1 MVIFTIRDSRSYF
14 ANLTQQ
20 ILPTFT
26 PPGGWLCAAGEM
38 LPVARASNGLEVM
51 RMSFWR
57 GKLPRL
63 SALCVLTGLTFAT
76 GAAQAQWR
84 DERHAPVRRDER
96 GHEFERHD
104 FGRREFTRRDDWHFD
119 RGRGWRFEHRPGV
132 WSPYHVWWWTGG
144 RVVMLALMASLVST
158 DRRVSLISPLSL
170 GSTGGEG
177 QSRQHAQRRQP
188 RELTS
193 PEAHSHDLQPVRRA
207 RDRQHF
213 ARSAEP
219 SAGGGEGR

>member
-1 MVIFTIRDSRSYF
+1 M
-14 ANLTQQ
+14 
-20 ILPTFT
+20 P
-26 PPGGWLCAAGEM
+26 
-38 LPVARASNGLEVM
+38 
-51 RMSFWR
+51 
-57 GKLPRL
+57 LPRSSYRPLGYGTTVTVGAASITTRPPPDVVRRPDAGSVLESPASTPVEVPVVAAREL
-63 SALCVLTGLTFAT
+63 SAA
-76 GAAQAQWR
+76 
-84 DERHAPVRRDER
+84 E
-96 GHEFERHD
+96 
-104 FGRREFTRRDDWHFD
+104 
-119 RGRGWRFEHRPGV
+119 
-132 WSPYHVWWWTGG
+132 
-144 RVVMLALMASLVST
+144 VVTLELMASLVST